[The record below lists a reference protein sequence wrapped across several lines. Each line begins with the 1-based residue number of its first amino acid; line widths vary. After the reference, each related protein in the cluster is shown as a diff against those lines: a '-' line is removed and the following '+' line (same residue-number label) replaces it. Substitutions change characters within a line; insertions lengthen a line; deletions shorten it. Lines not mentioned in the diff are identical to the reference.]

1 MGGISVLV
9 VLGLFMSFYA
19 LYLFLIFIS
28 IFYLVENYIFESH
41 ILYKKT
47 HSKKSWITYYSK
59 YLLGKEVALEKEGLF
74 LMMIEI
80 MGTILFYLS
89 LNVQLGSLDTII
101 FLLFL
106 GCILLSFIMNIY
118 ISHQIIKKVYPKY
131 GDWITVFNVLT
142 LGFFRSI
149 SLFLVRNK

>member
-28 IFYLVENYIFESH
+28 IFYLVENYIFESLF
-41 ILYKKT
+41 LYNKT
-47 HSKKSWITYYSK
+47 HSKKSWIPYYSK

-89 LNVQLGSLDTII
+89 LNAQLGSLDTII
-101 FLLFL
+101 LNIPQDIYQQSYDYLFIIFRMYFTFFYYEYL
-106 GCILLSFIMNIY
+106 YFTSNYKKGLS
-118 ISHQIIKKVYPKY
+118 
-131 GDWITVFNVLT
+131 
-142 LGFFRSI
+142 
-149 SLFLVRNK
+149 

>member
-1 MGGISVLV
+1 
-9 VLGLFMSFYA
+9 
-19 LYLFLIFIS
+19 
-28 IFYLVENYIFESH
+28 
-41 ILYKKT
+41 
-47 HSKKSWITYYSK
+47 
-59 YLLGKEVALEKEGLF
+59 
-74 LMMIEI
+74 MMIEI

-106 GCILLSFIMNIY
+106 GCVLLSFIMNIY

-142 LGFFRSI
+142 LGFFRPI

>member
-28 IFYLVENYIFESH
+28 IFYLVENYIFESLF
-41 ILYKKT
+41 LYNKT
-47 HSKKSWITYYSK
+47 HSKKSWIPYYSK

-106 GCILLSFIMNIY
+106 LFKPKNIVKFNFFT
-118 ISHQIIKKVYPKY
+118 IFPKTKKTMQFSMAFY
-131 GDWITVFNVLT
+131 
-142 LGFFRSI
+142 
-149 SLFLVRNK
+149 

>member
-19 LYLFLIFIS
+19 LYLFLVFIS
-28 IFYLVENYIFESH
+28 IFYLVENYIFESLF
-41 ILYKKT
+41 LYNKT
-47 HSKKSWITYYSK
+47 QSKNFWMPYYSK

-89 LNVQLGSLDTII
+89 LNAQLGSLDTII

-118 ISHQIIKKVYPKY
+118 ISHQIIKKVYSKY

>member
-28 IFYLVENYIFESH
+28 IFYLVENYIFESLF
-41 ILYKKT
+41 LYNKT
-47 HSKKSWITYYSK
+47 HSKKSWIPYYSK
-59 YLLGKEVALEKEGLF
+59 NLLGKEVALEKEGLF

-89 LNVQLGSLDTII
+89 LNAQLGSLDTII